1 MKTNNSK
8 FKNHT
13 KYTIKMKNIYL
24 IICLLICTL
33 TYSQEDSSWKYLGD
47 STDGSEI
54 FMKLED
60 DSSNYKEAWIK
71 TKKPFSSKKNKQ
83 GKIVKTGGGYTMG
96 FWKVNCSE
104 KTYSITNR
112 ITYNSKGNA
121 ISEGEEYYDPR
132 DERVI
137 PDTVGEAIFSNIC
150 NNSSEE

>member
-71 TKKPFSSKKNKQ
+71 TKKPF
-83 GKIVKTGGGYTMG
+83 YH
-96 FWKVNCSE
+96 
-104 KTYSITNR
+104 
-112 ITYNSKGNA
+112 
-121 ISEGEEYYDPR
+121 YY
-132 DERVI
+132 
-137 PDTVGEAIFSNIC
+137 FLLFF
-150 NNSSEE
+150 